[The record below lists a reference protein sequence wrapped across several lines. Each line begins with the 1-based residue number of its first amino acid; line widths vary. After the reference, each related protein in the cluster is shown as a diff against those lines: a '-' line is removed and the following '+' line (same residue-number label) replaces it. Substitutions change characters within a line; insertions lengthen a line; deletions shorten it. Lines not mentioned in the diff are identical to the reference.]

1 MTAFQ
6 FLGLMQDDYDGAFKK
21 YLQFV
26 KIGGTMPYLDV
37 LKTVGLKSPFEEE
50 TFKEVTKTV
59 RKLLKL

>member
-1 MTAFQ
+1 
-6 FLGLMQDDYDGAFKK
+6 MQDDYDGAFKK

-26 KIGGTMPYLDV
+26 KIGGTMPSLDV